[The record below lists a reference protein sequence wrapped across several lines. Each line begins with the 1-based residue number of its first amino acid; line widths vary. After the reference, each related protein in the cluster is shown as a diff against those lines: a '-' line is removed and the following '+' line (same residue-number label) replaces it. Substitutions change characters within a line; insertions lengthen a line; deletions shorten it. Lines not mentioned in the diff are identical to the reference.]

1 MRCPFCGN
9 PDQKVL
15 DSRPSM
21 EGDAIRRR
29 RECAQ
34 CGRRFTTHE
43 RAERPRLYVVKRD
56 GSREEF
62 DREKCLHSMNV
73 ACRKRLVPVERLRE
87 AVARVERDLFMDAEA
102 EVPTA
107 KVGDRVLRE
116 LRAID
121 PVAFVR
127 FASVYREFA
136 TPEDFHSIIEEAD
149 FTEPPGWLKLD

>member
-15 DSRPSM
+15 DSRPAV

-43 RAERPRLYVVKRD
+43 RFERPRLYVVKRD
-56 GSREEF
+56 GTREEF
-62 DREKCLHSMNV
+62 DREKCLYSMTV
-73 ACRKRLVPVERLRE
+73 ACRKRGVPVDRLRE
-87 AVARVERDLFMDAEA
+87 AVGRVERDLFREADAEVA
-102 EVPTA
+102 TS
-107 KVGDRVLRE
+107 KVGESVLRE
-116 LRAID
+116 LRGID

-127 FASVYREFA
+127 FASVYREFG

-149 FTEPPGWLKLD
+149 FTKQPGWLKLD

>member
-15 DSRPSM
+15 DSRPSI

-56 GSREEF
+56 KSREEF
-62 DREKCLHSMNV
+62 DREKCLHSMTV
-73 ACRKRLVPVERLRE
+73 ACRKRGVPVERLRE
-87 AVARVERDLFMDAEA
+87 AVGRVEQDLYRESDV
-102 EVPTA
+102 EVPTSR
-107 KVGDRVLRE
+107 VGESVLRE
-116 LRAID
+116 LRGID

-127 FASVYREFA
+127 FASVYREFG

-149 FTEPPGWLKLD
+149 FAEQPGWLKID